1 MAQCLCGCTRSAPTS
16 CAHFVSVVGSGP
28 EVPTLSAWRFW
39 GRHMPSKPGQTP
51 SVRRRSR
58 KSKSSR
64 GVGVG
69 QRDLS
74 PSPVRDDKVPFQE
87 VERIADL
94 EVGGL
99 VGVIALRERGNQC
112 FFHPEHGV

>member
-1 MAQCLCGCTRSAPTS
+1 
-16 CAHFVSVVGSGP
+16 
-28 EVPTLSAWRFW
+28 
-39 GRHMPSKPGQTP
+39 
-51 SVRRRSR
+51 
-58 KSKSSR
+58 
-64 GVGVG
+64 
-69 QRDLS
+69 
-74 PSPVRDDKVPFQE
+74 VRDDKVPFQE